1 MIHVTGKKMVRQTT
15 APYEYANEKGE
26 LATDDIVVR
35 YFDQN
40 AGEKR
45 EYVEKMR
52 QLAEKDPGKIICTAE
67 ILATRL
73 ESLPDLRGPDGK
85 DFAITVENLELLSAA
100 NLTAINA
107 AIIEDESPK
116 SKPGA

>member
-1 MIHVTGKKMVRQTT
+1 MVRQTT
-15 APYEYANEKGE
+15 APYEYTNDEGE

-35 YFDQN
+35 YFDQT

-52 QLAEKDPGKIICTAE
+52 QLAEKDPGKIIWTAE

-85 DFAITVENLELLSAA
+85 DFAISVKNLELLSST

-107 AIIEDESPK
+107 AIIDDESPK
-116 SKPGA
+116 SKPGT